1 MINTS
6 TLKHSVQAY
15 NLSASSENK
24 IHDDSVAK
32 KFGFKGGLVPGVEIY
47 AYMIYPMVQH
57 FGEEWL
63 NNGYA
68 ECRLL
73 KPVYDGAK
81 TDIIGDPLDNSLSLV
96 VESLGERCATGIAKL
111 AASSSERKRID
122 FQEVELPEFEKRPLA
137 SKTSLPIGKTLGTF
151 KQIMSRED
159 QTQYLQD
166 VREPSK
172 IFKKEGI
179 IHPGWILRL
188 ANRALSMN
196 VLLGPWIHVG
206 SEIQNIT
213 AAHVGQTIAAHAL
226 VTNLY
231 ERKGHSFVEIDVSV
245 IGEENSLLTQIKH
258 TAIYKPR
265 QVKEAA

>member
-6 TLKHSVQAY
+6 PLKHSVQAY

-111 AASSSERKRID
+111 AASSSEPKRID
-122 FQEVELPEFEKRPLA
+122 FQEVELPEFEKRPQA

-151 KQIMSRED
+151 KQVMSKED
-159 QTQYLQD
+159 QSQYLQD

-213 AAHVGQTIAAHAL
+213 AAHVGQTIAAHAS

-265 QVKEAA
+265 QVKKAA

>member
-6 TLKHSVQAY
+6 TLKHSVKAY

-47 AYMIYPMVQH
+47 AYMIYPMVHH

-96 VESLGERCATGIAKL
+96 VESLGERCATLSLIHI
-111 AASSSERKRID
+111 SE
-122 FQEVELPEFEKRPLA
+122 PTRP
-137 SKTSLPIGKTLGTF
+137 
-151 KQIMSRED
+151 
-159 QTQYLQD
+159 Y
-166 VREPSK
+166 
-172 IFKKEGI
+172 
-179 IHPGWILRL
+179 
-188 ANRALSMN
+188 
-196 VLLGPWIHVG
+196 
-206 SEIQNIT
+206 
-213 AAHVGQTIAAHAL
+213 
-226 VTNLY
+226 
-231 ERKGHSFVEIDVSV
+231 
-245 IGEENSLLTQIKH
+245 
-258 TAIYKPR
+258 
-265 QVKEAA
+265 